1 MAVNKIFTGKIIVVG
16 ENGRIFDRNVIKREA
31 YSLSRSFAEAK
42 RWGIGYNHILVKE
55 DNETVEIQLDA
66 EMHTNF
72 PLSDEKTWEE
82 INLQDLINLSEQVY
96 HWDQEEWLE
105 SHIEFEGGQY
115 NELILEDDPQV
126 NSIKNLFEVLGCPI
140 NK

>member
-31 YSLSRSFAEAK
+31 YSLSRSLAKEK